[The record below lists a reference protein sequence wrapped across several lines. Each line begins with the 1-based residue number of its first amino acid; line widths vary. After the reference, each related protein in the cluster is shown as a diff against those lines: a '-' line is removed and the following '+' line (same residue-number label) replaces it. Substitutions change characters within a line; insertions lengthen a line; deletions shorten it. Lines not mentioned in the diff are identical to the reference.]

1 MTNQRN
7 VRNLILGK
15 ALSVG
20 TGVPAAGTQVEPSNM
35 ADGTVVIT
43 DLSGKRITTLASGE
57 GTKGFCVVQGQ
68 GADKPIIKHVIKPA
82 NITGAYLKNYS
93 AATEQVSYI
102 GSNGTT
108 GGLPAG
114 SLDTTYYGAI
124 VLQGEFLT
132 FGAREMKKTFLYKC
146 TTSNTTADVAA
157 GLAENIYNGVAKMA
171 DPYYKVERVATTTSV
186 LAFTGTSTAIKL
198 SKGSKTV
205 AFVTATGAASTG
217 TIADGDVISM
227 PSTNGSSFSFSAP
240 SDTSGTCTLI
250 IGSTI
255 YSITMATSA
264 TNNGT
269 LLAAAINAGTQA
281 TATGTTT
288 VTVTLLPTIK
298 PTTLSVWNGNGA
310 GTPVAIAV
318 TTLVGDS
325 NDGSPLIIISNGQ
338 IETDNGIDPIQ
349 EDINSDFNSLYFASK
364 HIIPLQVAN
373 TKRASYDVVPIT
385 ANQYLGNQVVIN
397 GGRLYFNAKED
408 SAFISAKESI
418 GLNAK
423 TLNLDAETYFCV
435 DAKSIYLGVKAR
447 TAGTKQPVVL
457 GGQLENW
464 MNSLLDALSSVA
476 SALSSA
482 AAVSGGPVTQLN
494 AAGPELQAVVRS
506 LRTQIKQ
513 FQSNKV
519 FTE

>member
-1 MTNQRN
+1 MLNGVFYKFPKVPGDESQVDTLQFAYQGSSTMRVIPMEGEMVQIESAPGANSIGTPGATVKYWTKIVNIWNSPHHNAAPDTKQVGWQDR
-7 VRNLILGK
+7 LIG
-15 ALSVG
+15 
-20 TGVPAAGTQVEPSNM
+20 
-35 ADGTVVIT
+35 
-43 DLSGKRITTLASGE
+43 
-57 GTKGFCVVQGQ
+57 
-68 GADKPIIKHVIKPA
+68 GAKEEA
-82 NITGAYLKNYS
+82 NINPLQ
-93 AATEQVSYI
+93 AA
-102 GSNGTT
+102 
-108 GGLPAG
+108 P
-114 SLDTTYYGAI
+114 
-124 VLQGEFLT
+124 
-132 FGAREMKKTFLYKC
+132 
-146 TTSNTTADVAA
+146 
-157 GLAENIYNGVAKMA
+157 
-171 DPYYKVERVATTTSV
+171 
-186 LAFTGTSTAIKL
+186 
-198 SKGSKTV
+198 
-205 AFVTATGAASTG
+205 
-217 TIADGDVISM
+217 GD
-227 PSTNGSSFSFSAP
+227 
-240 SDTSGTCTLI
+240 TLI
-250 IGSTI
+250 EGRLGQ
-255 YSITMATSA
+255 SIRFS
-264 TNNGT
+264 
-269 LLAAAINAGTQA
+269 
-281 TATGTTT
+281 
-288 VTVTLLPTIK
+288 
-298 PTTLSVWNGNGA
+298 GNKG
-310 GTPVAIAV
+310 PES
-318 TTLVGDS
+318 TLVGDS

-364 HIIPLQVAN
+364 HIVPLQVAN